1 MSLISKFFGGKPDQ
15 PANAGASEAA
25 APAPSAGRASGTP
38 PEPPQPERAELL
50 AAEEARLDASLAG
63 ADEAALA
70 QFVVH
75 GGTTRIR
82 QRAAAAIADPERIR
96 ELIRATRG
104 SKDNAVYR
112 ILTAKRDAR
121 LQSER
126 AAAQVQAELATL
138 AAAVNRHARLPYD
151 PLYEATVIEHER
163 RWQALAPQAAA
174 ALQAAVSGDLAAARH
189 VIDAHRAG
197 LAAAARRQQDA
208 AEAAA
213 RERELTEL
221 AAAERAAA
229 AVERAAAADA
239 ETARLA
245 AERAAQDAAAQA
257 EAESVREVIGLLRQ
271 TQAALD
277 RGGSARAARL
287 RAALVTQLA
296 GTPEA
301 ALPAWFA
308 RQLER
313 VDEQLARLKDW
324 HDYTA
329 GPKRAELI
337 ERMRSLVGAEIA
349 PEQLAQH
356 IRRLQQ
362 EWRTLHRGAGE
373 DDSAESQRFRELGHR
388 AYEPCQLHFAAQ
400 AAQRAANREQ
410 REAILAR
417 LAAVSAAQAGEQAD
431 WRLIAQT
438 LAAARR
444 EWQLHAPVDQDIAAA
459 LQARLKAALDELGGR
474 LDAEYAR
481 NVAAKREL
489 IARAEALLA
498 LTDVRSA
505 IDAAKG
511 LQRDWKSIGIVPH
524 AKDNALWEEFRRH
537 CNAVF
542 ERSAQEAATHA
553 LTLAANSERATALI
567 DGLERIATLEGAA
580 LRPALDGIDAVLEEL
595 DGLELPHAQ
604 ARELRQRCQRAVERC
619 REAAQQD
626 RGRAAA
632 RTATALFDAAAA
644 IRACAFAR
652 LAGAA
657 AEQLETLD
665 AAVTAALGEIAAAP
679 KPARTTLEKCRAKLN
694 ASGPAVPA
702 AADAAADA
710 TANAATLRLLCIR
723 AELATERAT
732 PPEDAER
739 RREYQ
744 LRRLVDSRNLGV
756 DTAPENV
763 DDLVVEWLGV
773 GAVDPALEAPLRA
786 RFEQCRAAARR
797 SGRG

>member
-1 MSLISKFFGGKPDQ
+1 MSLISKFFGGKPEQ
-15 PANAGASEAA
+15 SPEGAA
-25 APAPSAGRASGTP
+25 AGPATP
-38 PEPPQPERAELL
+38 AAVPAAAEPPPPERAELL
-50 AAEEARLDASLAG
+50 AAEEARLDAALAH

-96 ELIRATRG
+96 ELIRSTRG

-163 RWQALAPQAAA
+163 RWQALAAHAAA
-174 ALQAAVSGDLAAARH
+174 ALQAAVSSDLTAARQ

-208 AEAAA
+208 ADAAA
-213 RERELTEL
+213 RERELAEL

-229 AVERAAAADA
+229 ALERAAAADA

-245 AERAAQDAAAQA
+245 AERAAEDAQAQA

-271 TQAALD
+271 MQAALD

-287 RAALVTQLA
+287 RDALAKQLDAAADAT
-296 GTPEA
+296 
-301 ALPAWFA
+301 LPAWFA

-313 VDEQLARLKDW
+313 VDEQLGRLKDW
-324 HDYTA
+324 HDFTA
-329 GPKRAELI
+329 APKRPELI
-337 ERMRSLVGAEIA
+337 ERMRSLIGAEIA

-356 IRRLQQ
+356 IRKLQQ

-373 DDSAESQRFRELGHR
+373 DDSAESQRFRELGQQ
-388 AYEPCQLHFAAQ
+388 AYEPCKQHFAAQ

-410 REAILAR
+410 REAILAG
-417 LAAVSAAQAGEQAD
+417 LAAVSAAQSGEQAD
-431 WRLIAQT
+431 WRLVAQT

-444 EWQLHAPVDQDIAAA
+444 DWRRYAPVDQDIAAS

-481 NVAAKREL
+481 NVEAKRSL

-498 LTDVRSA
+498 LADVRAA

-542 ERSAQEAATHA
+542 ERSAQETAAHA
-553 LTLAANSERATALI
+553 LTLTANSERAATLI
-567 DGLERIATLEGAA
+567 DGLERIATLEGEP
-580 LRPALDGIDAVLEEL
+580 LREGLEGIDAVLEEL
-595 DGLELPHAQ
+595 DGLDLPHTQ
-604 ARELRQRCQRAVERC
+604 MRELRQRCQRAVARC
-619 REAAQQD
+619 REAAEQD

-632 RTATALFDAAAA
+632 RSAAALFDAAAA
-644 IRACAFAR
+644 IRAYGFAR

-657 AEQLETLD
+657 AEQLETLSV
-665 AAVTAALGEIAAAP
+665 AVTAALGEITAAP
-679 KPARTTLEKCRAKLN
+679 KPARTTLEKCWAKLN
-694 ASGPAVPA
+694 AGAPAAAPT

-710 TANAATLRLLCIR
+710 AANAATLRLLCIR

-732 PPEDAER
+732 PPEDVER

-763 DDLVVEWLGV
+763 DALVVEWLGV

-797 SGRG
+797 SGRERG